1 MKPGWHTDRGD
12 YKLFVFRCPPQETFH
27 PTSIVPMTGAATMAS
42 HGLKTISS
50 TSSTFLPTGPG
61 KIVGQWVNTCFQWAN
76 AAMGSSSAQ
85 GDRNRPLQMS
95 STWVRVLPTLAK
107 LRPVGVISCFSFS
120 CISTHMFTFF
130 WLLVKWEYCTGKWML
145 RLHLWIYFSI
155 LHDHHLSLYEVIQD
169 SKGTFHKCPLRWAY
183 AQKHIK
189 IRLVLISV
197 PLSAKEHHH
206 RSRRVHIPRPWITV
220 GIAVSELLE
229 WCGRPLCGILPLSQ
243 WIQIQFWNTC
253 WSITKEARCLSKPF
267 GIDSS
272 CLHQM
277 KSSEIMDSNH
287 SIS

>member
-12 YKLFVFRCPPQETFH
+12 YKLFLFRCPPQETFH

-95 STWVRVLPTLAK
+95 STWVRVLLTLAK
-107 LRPVGVISCFSFS
+107 LRPVGVISCLSFS
-120 CISTHMFTFF
+120 CISTHMFTLF

-155 LHDHHLSLYEVIQD
+155 LMKLSRILKGPSINAHWDGLMLKNTSKYDWYWSAFHFQPRNTTIEVEEFIFQ
-169 SKGTFHKCPLRWAY
+169 G
-183 AQKHIK
+183 
-189 IRLVLISV
+189 
-197 PLSAKEHHH
+197 
-206 RSRRVHIPRPWITV
+206 
-220 GIAVSELLE
+220 LE
-229 WCGRPLCGILPLSQ
+229 SQ
-243 WIQIQFWNTC
+243 
-253 WSITKEARCLSKPF
+253 S
-267 GIDSS
+267 G
-272 CLHQM
+272 
-277 KSSEIMDSNH
+277 
-287 SIS
+287 